1 MTDPITQSMMQG
13 AAGAASG
20 SDSPVREN
28 MWALNMYK
36 GDGNASTSI
45 VNGLNMAKGGMIM
58 SKESDGSLV
67 AGWDIRDTENGPNLR
82 LRGNSVNAIESNG
95 TGFSFNSDGYN
106 PGTANWTNN
115 SSSSYQSVC
124 FRKHKGF
131 FDVVKYSGNSVSGR
145 QIPHELET
153 QPGMIWVK
161 QITTA
166 TNWCCWHE
174 NLGHGTGNN
183 SGHYSLELNDKGDE
197 TAAANRWN
205 NTVPTST
212 HFTVGNDNLTNETGN
227 EYVAYLWAD
236 GHSDT
241 GSAIFGPN
249 EDQTLCKTGMY
260 NGNSSTQFIDSI
272 GFAPEFIIVKSFQG
286 YGGDYGGQWGFL
298 NTQLGFGYPD
308 GGGNGWIIDGRG
320 LQINSPN
327 VMSSYFRIYPRPS
340 ASISAGTGGLQ
351 FYSESWW
358 NQNNGKFL
366 YIAFKGPSAKVSAT
380 ADFGAATGEDYLQI
394 DAAGDSNAN
403 CPPGCF
409 VSSNTKR
416 SFPPDFTMRK
426 EEGGTS
432 NYWCSSRE
440 TRDWLWT
447 TADYSAPV
455 RNSSYA
461 SFLSST
467 GHGKSVNSNW
477 MSWMFRGGPG
487 FYHRFYQGASGQPQ
501 YHGLGVV
508 PEMVWCKKLDA
519 GDQVSVGH
527 KGFDDGS
534 SNAWEYYMD
543 MNSTN
548 AAAQS
553 TNVFQSVNAER
564 VQLGGWNG
572 INSSPLFYSMLCFAS
587 VAGISKV
594 DSYTG
599 DGTTSNSITTGFQPR
614 FLIIKCWSNGGTNW
628 TMWDSV
634 RGWDKKLE
642 LNSEQQEVTAA
653 WVSVSTTGF
662 TLTNTHPEVN
672 TNGYKYIYY
681 AHA

>member
-20 SDSPVREN
+20 DDSPVREN
-28 MWALNMYK
+28 MWALNSYK

-45 VNGLNMAKGGMIM
+45 KNGLDMAKGGMIM
-58 SKESDGSLV
+58 SKEMIGSLN
-67 AGWDIRDTENGPNLR
+67 AGWDIRDTENGAGLR
-82 LRGNSVNAIESNG
+82 LRGNSPNAIESNG

-145 QIPHELET
+145 QIPHGLET

-174 NLGHGTGNN
+174 SLGHGTGNN
-183 SGHYSLELNDKGDE
+183 SGHYSLELNAQGDE

-249 EDQTLCKTGMY
+249 EDQTLCKTGFY
-260 NGNSSTQFIDSI
+260 SGNSSTQFINSI
-272 GFAPEFIIVKSFQG
+272 GFAPDFIIVKSFQG
-286 YGGDYGGQWGFL
+286 YGGSYGGQWGFL
-298 NTQLGFGYPD
+298 NKQLGFGVPD
-308 GGGNGWIIDGRG
+308 AQGSGWIIDGYG
-320 LQINSPN
+320 MQINDPGPRSQ
-327 VMSSYFRIYPRPS
+327 YFRIWSR
-340 ASISAGTGGLQ
+340 ADQNNLGGLQ
-351 FYSESWW
+351 FYQESWW

-394 DAAGDSNAN
+394 DAAGDNNAN

-409 VSSNTKR
+409 VSSGTSKW
-416 SFPPDFTMRK
+416 SFPPAFTLTK
-426 EEGGTS
+426 QPQASGD
-432 NYWCSSRE
+432 YWVSQ
-440 TRDWLWT
+440 RDLLTWEWKT
-447 TADYSAPV
+447 NEYTAPG
-455 RNSSYA
+455 RNSSNVQ
-461 SFLSST
+461 FTSST
-467 GHGKSVNSNW
+467 GHGKSRGSTW
-477 MSWMFRGGPG
+477 QSWMFKGGPG
-487 FYHRFYQGASGQPQ
+487 MWQQFYQGNNGGYQ
-501 YHGLGVV
+501 YHELGTV
-508 PEMVWCKKLDA
+508 PEMVWCKRLNTA
-519 GDQVSVGH
+519 DQVTVGH
-527 KGFDDGS
+527 KGFNNGTTPW
-534 SNAWEYYMD
+534 NYYMD
-543 MNSTN
+543 MNSVNGTN
-548 AAAQS
+548 YS
-553 TNVFQSVNAER
+553 TSVFGTEWTNEHVR
-564 VQLGGWNG
+564 LGSWNG
-572 INSSPLFYSMLCFAS
+572 INSSSNYYSMILFAS

-594 DSYTG
+594 DSYQG
-599 DGTTSNSITTGFQPR
+599 DGTTSKFVSTGFQPR
-614 FLIIKCWSNGGTNW
+614 FLIIKCYSDGGTNW
-628 TMWDSV
+628 TLWDSV

-642 LNSEQQEVTAA
+642 LNSPGAESTNA
-653 WVSVSTTGF
+653 WVSVSATGF
-662 TLTNTHPEVN
+662 TLINSHPEVN
-672 TNGYKYIYY
+672 TNAYRYIYY